1 MAVIP
6 GGDEQQLVVSVE
18 STLRVLSSNMSTVD
32 AFECDGDI
40 NGSIAA
46 DEQFVYMI
54 FHAHACRFATRCRHE
69 NRDTPA

>member
-54 FHAHACRFATRCRHE
+54 FSRACVPICDAMSPRKS
-69 NRDTPA
+69 